1 MVGTRLY
8 ASCIAACADTL
19 AYSTMQPLIHYR
31 IRWKP
36 TGNQPGS
43 KRGQSAGVGDQL
55 RALVLLRDHP
65 DPRRLDLRTS
75 LRDPF
80 ERLWVR
86 DFYLNTSLNV
96 IVLVDAS
103 ASMGYVG
110 KVNRMDV
117 AQEITAQ
124 LALSAYRS
132 GDAFG
137 VYLANGQ
144 MLKNGILPPRMN
156 RSAWWWVR
164 QHFAHTVPTGDSADG
179 LLQVA
184 AQLSKRRSLV
194 FVVSDFRWQQ
204 DKLKS
209 LLKAL
214 RHHDVVPLVLRD
226 PTEFDD
232 MPTHG
237 IATLKDA
244 ETGATRFV
252 WMRESLIKKVSQV
265 RQQHWQQIE
274 SQCRAYGYRPLLI
287 DGEFQSAKL
296 SRYFMERIT

>member
-1 MVGTRLY
+1 
-8 ASCIAACADTL
+8 
-19 AYSTMQPLIHYR
+19 MQSLIHYR

-36 TGNQPGS
+36 AGNQPGS
-43 KRGQSAGVGDQL
+43 KRGQSAGMGDQL

-86 DFYLNTSLNV
+86 DFYLNTALNV

-103 ASMGYVG
+103 ASMAYVG
-110 KVNRMDV
+110 RSNRMAV
-117 AQEITAQ
+117 AQDISAQ

-137 VYLANGQ
+137 VYLANQ
-144 MLKNGILPPRMN
+144 NILKNGVLPPRMN
-156 RSAWWWVR
+156 RSAYWWVK
-164 QHFAHTVPTGDSADG
+164 QHFAQIAPSGENADG

-194 FVVSDFRWQQ
+194 FVVSDFRWEAG
-204 DKLKS
+204 KLKA
-209 LLKAL
+209 LLKTL

-226 PTEFDD
+226 PAEYDA
-232 MPTHG
+232 MPTSG
-237 IATLKDA
+237 IATLQDA

-252 WMRESLIKKVSQV
+252 WMRNGLIEKV
-265 RQQHWQQIE
+265 RNARLAHWGQIDAT
-274 SQCRAYGYRPLLI
+274 CRTYGCKPLLVH
-287 DGEFQSAKL
+287 GEFENAQL
-296 SRYFMERIT
+296 TRYFMERMA

>member
-1 MVGTRLY
+1 MLQ
-8 ASCIAACADTL
+8 S
-19 AYSTMQPLIHYR
+19 LIHYR
-31 IRWKP
+31 IQWKP
-36 TGNQPGS
+36 AGNQPGS
-43 KRGQSAGVGDQL
+43 KRGQSQGIGDQL

-110 KVNRMDV
+110 AVSRMEV
-117 AQEITAQ
+117 AKKITAQ

-137 VYLANGQ
+137 VYLANQ
-144 MLKNGILPPRMN
+144 TILKNGVLPPRMN
-156 RSAWWWVR
+156 RSAWWWVN
-164 QHFAHTVPTGDSADG
+164 QHFSQIMPSGNNADG
-179 LLQVA
+179 LMDVA
-184 AQLSKRRSLV
+184 AQLSRRRSLV
-194 FVVSDFRWQQ
+194 FVISDFRWQK
-204 DKLKS
+204 DKLKA

-214 RHHDVVPLVLRD
+214 RHHDVVPIVLRD
-226 PTEFDD
+226 ASEYDQ
-232 MPTHG
+232 MPTSG
-237 IATLKDA
+237 IATLHDA

-252 WMRESLIKKVSQV
+252 WLRKGLVEKIQQAREE
-265 RQQHWQQIE
+265 HWHKIE
-274 SQCRAYGYRPLLI
+274 STSRAYGVKPFLVHGKV
-287 DGEFQSAKL
+287 DSAQL
-296 SRYFMERIT
+296 TRFFMERMA

>member
-1 MVGTRLY
+1 M
-8 ASCIAACADTL
+8 SQ
-19 AYSTMQPLIHYR
+19 SLIHYR

-36 TGNQPGS
+36 AGNQPGS
-43 KRGQSAGVGDQL
+43 KGGQSKGIGDQL

-103 ASMGYVG
+103 SSMGYVG
-110 KVNRMDV
+110 SVNRMDV
-117 AQEITAQ
+117 AKDITAQ

-137 VYLANGQ
+137 VYLANQ
-144 MLKNGILPPRMN
+144 NILKNGVLPPRMS
-156 RSAWWWVR
+156 RSAWWWVN
-164 QHFAHTVPTGDSADG
+164 QHFADIKPSGDNAEG
-179 LLQVA
+179 LINAV
-184 AQLSKRRSLV
+184 AQLPKRRSLI
-194 FVVSDFRWQQ
+194 FVISDFRWQ
-204 DKLKS
+204 KGKFRT

-214 RHHDVVPLVLRD
+214 RHHDVLPIVLRD
-226 PTEFDD
+226 SSEYDQ
-232 MPTHG
+232 MPMRG
-237 IATLKDA
+237 IATLQDS

-252 WMRESLIKKVSQV
+252 LMRKGLIDQIKQV
-265 RQQHWQQIE
+265 REQHWQEIE
-274 SQCRAYGYRPLLI
+274 NTSRAYGIKPFLVQGKFDSTQLTR
-287 DGEFQSAKL
+287 F
-296 SRYFMERIT
+296 FMERMI

>member
-1 MVGTRLY
+1 MLQ
-8 ASCIAACADTL
+8 S
-19 AYSTMQPLIHYR
+19 LIHYR

-36 TGNQPGS
+36 AGNQPGS
-43 KRGQSAGVGDQL
+43 KRGQSQGIGDQL

-110 KVNRMDV
+110 SVSRMEV
-117 AQEITAQ
+117 AKNITAQ

-137 VYLANGQ
+137 VYLANQ
-144 MLKNGILPPRMN
+144 TILKNGVLPPRMN
-156 RSAWWWVR
+156 RSAWWWVN
-164 QHFAHTVPTGDSADG
+164 QNFSKINPNGDNADG
-179 LLQVA
+179 LIDVA
-184 AQLSKRRSLV
+184 AQLSKRRSLI
-194 FVVSDFRWQQ
+194 FVISDFRWQK
-204 DKLKS
+204 DKLKT
-209 LLKAL
+209 LLKVL
-214 RHHDVVPLVLRD
+214 RHHDVVPIALRD
-226 PTEFDD
+226 ASEYEL
-232 MPTHG
+232 MPTSG
-237 IATLKDA
+237 IATLQDA

-252 WMRESLIKKVSQV
+252 WMRKGLMEKIKQV
-265 RQQHWQQIE
+265 REKHWHEIE
-274 SQCRAYGYRPLLI
+274 NTSRAYGVKPFLVHGKF
-287 DGEFQSAKL
+287 DSAQL
-296 SRYFMERIT
+296 TRFFMERMA